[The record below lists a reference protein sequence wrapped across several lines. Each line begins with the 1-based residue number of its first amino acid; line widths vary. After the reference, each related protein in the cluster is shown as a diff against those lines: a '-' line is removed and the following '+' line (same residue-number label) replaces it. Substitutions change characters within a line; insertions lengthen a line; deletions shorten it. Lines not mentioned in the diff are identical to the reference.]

1 MTLRPSPRSR
11 LRRSVAAS
19 AAGALLCTAA
29 LAACSHGSKPTAA
42 AGVSSTPAASPS
54 ASVSGSAAPPAR
66 PGPVY
71 PLTGLAVTDRSKA
84 RRPALSVKIDNI
96 GAALPQAGLDRADLV
111 TEALVEGG
119 LTRLMATFQSR
130 DAGTIG
136 PIRSARPVDTDLL
149 RQLNGGYFAFS
160 GGNPHELVP
169 IREHSTALLISWDA
183 TPGPFWTDP
192 RRVRPHWVFSSTG
205 RLYAWGHRLRPHA
218 APPRQLFRYGPL
230 GKRGRLESRVHLA
243 FSPFTT
249 ADWRWSA
256 ARQRWLRDQNGS
268 PDVLVNGHQVTA
280 TNVVV
285 MQVEVRSSGYHD
297 HAGNGV
303 PFDIV
308 VGKGPAWVLRQGRVV
323 PGRWLR
329 PSAAKRMRIVDRH
342 GRVVPLRPGTTWLEL
357 LPRPYRP
364 QFG

>member
-1 MTLRPSPRSR
+1 MTLRPSQWSP
-11 LRRSVAAS
+11 RRSLVAS
-19 AAGALLCTAA
+19 VAGALLCCAA

-42 AGVSSTPAASPS
+42 VGSSTPAGSVSPS
-54 ASVSGSAAPPAR
+54 ASASASAAPPAR
-66 PGPVY
+66 PRAVY

-119 LTRLMATFQSR
+119 LTRLMATFQSQ
-130 DAGTIG
+130 DAATIG

-183 TPGPFWTDP
+183 TPAPFWTDP
-192 RRVRPHWVFSSTG
+192 HRVRPHWVFSSTG

-218 APPRQLFRYGPL
+218 RPPARLFGYGPL
-230 GKRGRLESRVHLA
+230 GKRGHPVGRVHLV
-243 FSPFTT
+243 FSPVST

-256 ARQRWLRDQNGS
+256 ARQRWLRDQDGS
-268 PDVLVNGHQVTA
+268 PDVLVNGHRITA

-285 MQVEVRSSGYHD
+285 MQVEVRSSGFHD

-308 VGKGPAWVLRQGRVV
+308 VGRGPAWVLRQGRVV

-329 PSAAKRMRIVDRH
+329 PTAAKRMRIVDRAGH
-342 GRVVPLRPGTTWLEL
+342 VIPLRPGVTWLEL

-364 QFG
+364 QFD